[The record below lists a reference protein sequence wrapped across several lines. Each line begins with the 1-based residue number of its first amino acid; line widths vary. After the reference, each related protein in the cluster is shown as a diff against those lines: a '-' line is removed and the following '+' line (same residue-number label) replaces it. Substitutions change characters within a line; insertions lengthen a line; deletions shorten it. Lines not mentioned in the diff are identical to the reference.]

1 MPTISSDAATTA
13 RRSWASEPKPWAIQV
28 PRMHAAQHEAGEHE
42 RAAEQQAV
50 LEPEARAHA
59 VEPGVLLAHE
69 VGAVGVRA
77 EPEREHLRAD
87 DHQQRAADQRV
98 HAPGAPEEVEAA
110 RPTSTTISVPSA
122 GEQRRRGR

>member
-1 MPTISSDAATTA
+1 MFVGERAEAVGDPGREDQAA
-13 RRSWASEPKPWAIQV
+13 
-28 PRMHAAQHEAGEHE
+28 HDEADEHE

-50 LEPEARAHA
+50 LEAEARAHA

-77 EPEREHLRAD
+77 QPQREHLGAD

-98 HAPGAPEEVEAA
+98 HAPGAPEEVEARA
-110 RPTSTTISVPSA
+110 D
-122 GEQRRRGR
+122 ERRRSACRGRRAARRAR